1 MILPLNLKEKSY
13 DIVIERGALDKIG
26 EYLNLNRKVLIVT
39 DDGVPSEYSKKV
51 ATACKSSVI
60 VTLIQGEES
69 KNFDNYKKLLKV
81 MLENS
86 FTRSDCVVA
95 VGGGVIGDLAGFVSS
110 SYMRGVDFYNIPTT
124 LLSQVD
130 SSIGG
135 KVAIDFEGV
144 KNIVGAFYQPKKV
157 VIDSNVLKTLPKRQV
172 INGLIESVKMAL
184 CFDEEFFNFTLNTTL
199 SDSEIDEIILRS
211 LKIKKSVVEQ
221 DEKESNLRKVLN
233 FGHTIGHAV
242 ESITSP
248 NLLHGEC
255 VALGMLCAS
264 EKQIKDKL
272 LAFYSRLGLQT
283 KVCANKNKMLEF
295 LSHDK
300 KADGEGITFV
310 FASKEGSFEFR
321 KVGLDYLSNQM
332 EEIL

>member
-1 MILPLNLKEKSY
+1 MILPLNLNEKSY
-13 DIVIERGALDKIG
+13 DILLERGALDKIG

-39 DDGVPSEYSKKV
+39 DDGVPSEYAKKV
-51 ATACKSSVI
+51 ASACSSSVI
-60 VTLIQGEES
+60 ETLKQGEES

-81 MLENS
+81 MLDNS
-86 FTRSDCVVA
+86 FTRFDCVVA
-95 VGGGVIGDLAGFVSS
+95 VGGGVVGDLAGFVAS

-124 LLSQVD
+124 LLAQVD

-157 VIDSNVLKTLPKRQV
+157 VIDPNVLKTLPKRQI
-172 INGLIESVKMAL
+172 INGFIESVKMAL
-184 CFDEEFFNFTLNTTL
+184 CFDEEFFNFILNSTLL
-199 SDSEIDEIILRS
+199 DSEIDEIILRS

-233 FGHTIGHAV
+233 FGHTIGHAI
-242 ESITSP
+242 ESVTSP

-264 EKQIKDKL
+264 EKKINEKL
-272 LAFYSRLGLQT
+272 LALYSRLGLKT
-283 KVCANKNKMLEF
+283 KVSADKEKMIEF

-300 KADGEGITFV
+300 KADSNGITFV
-310 FASKEGSFEFR
+310 FVTKEGSFEFR
-321 KVGLDYLSNQM
+321 KVSLEYLSNQM
-332 EEIL
+332 EEVL

>member
-1 MILPLNLKEKSY
+1 MILPLNLKDKSY
-13 DIVIERGALDKIG
+13 DILLERGALDKIG

-39 DDGVPSEYSKKV
+39 DNGVPSEYAKKV
-51 ATACKSSVI
+51 ANACASSVI

-81 MLENS
+81 MLDNS
-86 FTRSDCVVA
+86 FTRADCVVA
-95 VGGGVIGDLAGFVSS
+95 VGGGVIGDLAGFVAS

-157 VIDSNVLKTLPKRQV
+157 VIDSNVLKTLPKRQI

-184 CFDEEFFNFTLNTTL
+184 CFDEEFFNFTIKTTL
-199 SDSEIDEIILRS
+199 TDSEIDEIILRS

-242 ESITSP
+242 ESVTSP

-255 VALGMLCAS
+255 VALGMLCAT
-264 EKQIKDKL
+264 ENQIKDKL
-272 LAFYSRLGLQT
+272 LGFYSRLGLQT
-283 KVCANKNKMLEF
+283 KVSADKNKMVEF

-300 KADGEGITFV
+300 KADSEGITFV
-310 FASKEGSFEFR
+310 FAEKEGSFEFR
-321 KVGLDYLSNQM
+321 KVSLEYLSNKM